1 MQTTMRNVLSGPGC
15 LIEGYRLLFRPA
27 MRGYAI
33 GPLLG
38 NIVLIAVALA
48 LCWFTIDWAVA
59 AWLPASWGW
68 LTWLLLP
75 LAILALLWI
84 FMLGFTA
91 LANLLLGPFLDRL
104 ATAARVQRGFA
115 PIEGQEPVG
124 WGASMRQELRR
135 WGYLALCLLGVFA
148 VGWIPV
154 VQVLTA
160 PLALLVSAWFLAIES
175 SSHAFAIRGRGFSDQ
190 LVVLRQHRGS
200 ALAFGLAASGALLVP
215 VLNLL
220 LVPAAVIG
228 MTLWAEQRITD

>member
-1 MQTTMRNVLSGPGC
+1 MQTSVRSVLSGPGC
-15 LIEGYRLLFRPA
+15 LIEGYRLLLRPA

-38 NIVLIAVALA
+38 NIVLIAIALA
-48 LCWFTIDWAVA
+48 LCWLTIDWAVA
-59 AWLPASWGW
+59 TWLPASWGW

-75 LAILALLWI
+75 LAILALLWV
-84 FMLGFTA
+84 FMIGFTA

-104 ATAARVQRGFA
+104 AAAARVQRGLA
-115 PIEGQEPVG
+115 AIEDQKPVG
-124 WGASMRQELRR
+124 WTASIKQELRR
-135 WGYLALCLLGVFA
+135 WGYLALCLLGVFV

-175 SSHAFAIRGRGFSDQ
+175 SSHAFAIRGQGFADQ
-190 LVVLRQHRGS
+190 LVMLRRHRGS

-220 LVPAAVIG
+220 LVPAAVVG
-228 MTLWAEQRITD
+228 MTLWVEQRIAE